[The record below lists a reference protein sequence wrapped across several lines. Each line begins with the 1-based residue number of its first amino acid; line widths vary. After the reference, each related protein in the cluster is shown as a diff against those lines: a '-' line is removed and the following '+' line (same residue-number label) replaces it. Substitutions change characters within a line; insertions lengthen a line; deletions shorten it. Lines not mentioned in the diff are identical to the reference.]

1 MMMNK
6 ISYESYMKRFSKA
19 KSEKSNILETLKECY
34 RYALPSAN
42 VDGYGSGSNTID
54 ETPEVFDDTAK
65 TALGKYANRTQSQI
79 TPSWKTWAMLKAGTD
94 IPKEEREEIDTK
106 LEEVTEVIFDHIHHS
121 NFLSAAHESFKDLGI
136 STGALLV
143 EAGDGINSSLTFR
156 AIPMMELIPERS
168 TDGKIK
174 TVWREFRLEA
184 IRIADMYPKAN
195 LNTDISQAI
204 KDNPNSE
211 IDLVEGVVYDFKTRL
226 YNHILLHPAS
236 ADTLLD
242 EKIESSPYIVFR
254 ESTIAGQAFGDG
266 RIMNIISTILKLN
279 NLSYY
284 EDVSVGLNAAG
295 IYTVRDDGVI
305 SPDNIRVEPFG
316 IIPVMSNETSNKSIS
331 PLEMGTNFNVTDIKI
346 KELQGEVRDVMQ
358 SQSFGNIE
366 ETPVRTAYEMSV
378 RENDRMQTMHGAYG
392 RLQTELLEPLLARI
406 VYVLSEAGKI
416 PPLRVNGREITIK
429 FTSPAARVQDSEELL
444 ALQEFMM
451 YMENVPPEI
460 TSAKF
465 KLEEI
470 PDFVAQR
477 TGLPASMMRN
487 KAEEEQ
493 AVQGMQGAAIKG
505 QQIMTDATVPNVA
518 APQ

>member
-1 MMMNK
+1 MMSRSQN
-6 ISYESYMKRFSKA
+6 YESLNKRLQKA
-19 KSEKSNILETLKECY
+19 KSEKSCVLEVLKECY
-34 RYALPSAN
+34 RYSLPSAN
-42 VDGYGSGSNTID
+42 VDNYEAGSNSID
-54 ETPEVFDDTAK
+54 EAPEVFDDTAK
-65 TALGKYANRTQSQI
+65 VALGKYANRTQSQI
-79 TPSWKTWAMLKAGTD
+79 VPSWKTWAMLKAGSD

-106 LEEVTEVIFDHIHHS
+106 LEDITEIIFDHIHHS
-121 NFLSAAHESFKDLGI
+121 NFLSAVHESFKDLGI

-143 EAGDGINSSLTFR
+143 EAGDGINSSLNFR

-174 TVWREFRLEA
+174 TVWREFKLEA
-184 IRIADMYPKAN
+184 IRIKEMYPKATITTE
-195 LNTDISQAI
+195 LAQLI
-204 KDNPNSE
+204 KDSPNAE
-211 IDLVEGVVYDFKTRL
+211 IPLAEGVVFNHRERN
-226 YNHILLHPAS
+226 YNHVLMYPTNAS
-236 ADTLLD
+236 LLLD
-242 EKIESSPYIVFR
+242 ETLDSSPYIVFR

-266 RIMNIISTILKLN
+266 RIMSIMSTIVKLN

-295 IYTVRDDGVI
+295 IYTVRDDGVV

-316 IIPVMSNETSNKSIS
+316 IIPVMSNESNNKSIS
-331 PLEMGTNFNVTDIKI
+331 PLEMGTNFNVTDVKI
-346 KELQGEVRDVMQ
+346 KELQGDVRDVMQ

-378 RENDRMQTMHGAYG
+378 RENDRMQTTHGAYG

-406 VYVLSEAGKI
+406 VFVLSEAGKI
-416 PPLRVNGREITIK
+416 PPLRVNGKEITIK

-451 YMENVPPEI
+451 YMESVPPEI
-460 TSAKF
+460 TSSKF
-465 KLEEI
+465 KIEEI

-505 QQIMTDATVPNVA
+505 QQVMTDAAVPNVPPA
-518 APQ
+518 I